1 MARRLAL
8 GLLLL
13 PLILT
18 APAAGDD
25 VYQRKQAVED
35 RIQALHD
42 RIAGA
47 RAQEGVLT
55 SKISTLNG
63 EIRTLESQVSSAT
76 DRLTALERDLELHRQ
91 KLARLTELYRL
102 ETRRLVFLRAQ
113 YREAERRLDRRLVAI
128 YEAENPD
135 TVAVLFAATSLSELL
150 DQLDYLNKIGSQDQ
164 RLADEV
170 SSAKTAMARARAR
183 TRETRAGVAAET
195 HTIAVRTNEQ
205 RAVHDRLLA
214 SQQALVSTRAQERQ
228 SLASIRESEREYLHE
243 ANGLAQVSAQLA
255 AQIQAAQS
263 RTAAAGSY
271 STGSGVSASGLIW
284 PVQGPIVSPFGMRW
298 GRMHEGVDIGVP
310 SGTPIHAAAAGT
322 VIYAGWMSG
331 YGNLVVIDHGHG
343 LATAYGHQS
352 AIAAGN
358 GQSVSQGQVIG
369 YVGCT
374 GHCFGPHLHFEVR
387 VNGAP
392 VDPLGYL

>member
-13 PLILT
+13 TLIAT
-18 APAAGDD
+18 GPAAGD
-25 VYQRKQAVED
+25 VYQHKQAVED

-55 SKISTLNG
+55 TKISALNG
-63 EIRTLESQVSSAT
+63 QIRTLEGQVSNAS
-76 DRLTALERDLELHRQ
+76 DRLVALQRDLALHRQ
-91 KLARLTELYRL
+91 KLERLTQLYRL
-102 ETRRLVFLRAQ
+102 ESRRLGFLRAQ
-113 YREAERRLDRRLVAI
+113 YQEAVRRLDRRLVAI
-128 YEAENPD
+128 YEADNPD
-135 TVAVLFAATSLSELL
+135 TVAVLFAATSLSDLV
-150 DQLDYLNKIGSQDQ
+150 DQLDYLNKIGSEDQ
-164 RLADEV
+164 RIANEV
-170 SSAKTAMARARAR
+170 DSAKKAMAAARAR

-195 HTIAVRTNEQ
+195 HTIAVRTSEQ

-214 SQQALVSTRAQERQ
+214 SQQALVSTRAHERQ
-228 SLASIRESEREYLHE
+228 SLASAKESEREYLNE
-243 ANGLAQVSAQLA
+243 ANGLAQVSAQLT
-255 AQIQAAQS
+255 AQIQAAQARS
-263 RTAAAGSY
+263 AASGS
-271 STGSGVSASGLIW
+271 STGSGVSSSGLIW
-284 PVQGPIVSPFGMRW
+284 PVQGPITSPFGMRW
-298 GRMHEGVDIGVP
+298 GRMHEGIDIGVP
-310 SGTPIHAAAAGT
+310 YGTPIHAAAAGT

-331 YGNLVVIDHGHG
+331 YGNLTVIDHGHG

-352 AIAAGN
+352 ALAAGN
-358 GQSVSQGQVIG
+358 GATVSQGQVIG

-387 VNGAP
+387 VNGTP

>member
-13 PLILT
+13 PLLLT

-63 EIRTLESQVSSAT
+63 QIRTLEGQVSSAT
-76 DRLTALERDLELHRQ
+76 DRLTALERDLALHRQ
-91 KLARLTELYRL
+91 KLDRLTELYRL
-102 ETRRLVFLRAQ
+102 ESRRLVFLRAQ
-113 YREAERRLDRRLVAI
+113 YREAELRLDRRLVAM
-128 YEAENPD
+128 YETDNPD
-135 TVAVLFAATSLSELL
+135 TVAVLLAATSLSDLI
-150 DQLDYLNKIGSQDQ
+150 DQLDYLNKIGSLDQ
-164 RLADEV
+164 RLANEV
-170 SSAKTAMARARAR
+170 ASAKTAMTAARAR
-183 TRETRAGVAAET
+183 TRETRVGVAAET
-195 HTIAVRTNEQ
+195 HTIAVRTSEQ

-214 SQQALVSTRAQERQ
+214 SRQALVSTRSQERQ
-228 SLASIRESEREYLHE
+228 SLASIQASEREYLNE
-243 ANGLAQVSAQLA
+243 ANGLAQVSAQLTSR
-255 AQIQAAQS
+255 IQAAQS
-263 RTAAAGSY
+263 RSAAGGY
-271 STGSGVSASGLIW
+271 STGSGVSSSGLIW
-284 PVQGPIVSPFGMRW
+284 PVQGPITSPFGMRW
-298 GRMHEGVDIGVP
+298 GRMHEGIDIGVP
-310 SGTPIHAAAAGT
+310 YGTPIHAAAAGT

-331 YGNLVVIDHGHG
+331 YGNLIVIDHGHG

-352 AIAAGN
+352 ALAAGN

>member
-18 APAAGDD
+18 APAAGDNT
-25 VYQRKQAVED
+25 YQRKQAVED

-55 SKISTLNG
+55 SKISALNG
-63 EIRTLESQVSSAT
+63 QIRTLEGQVSSAT
-76 DRLTALERDLELHRQ
+76 DRLTALERNLALHRQ
-91 KLARLTELYRL
+91 KLERLTELYRL

-113 YREAERRLDRRLVAI
+113 YLEAERRLDRRLVAI
-128 YEAENPD
+128 YEADNPD
-135 TVAVLFAATSLSELL
+135 TVAVLLAATSLSDLL
-150 DQLDYLNKIGSQDQ
+150 DQLDYMNTIGSQDE
-164 RLADEV
+164 RLSHEV
-170 SSAKTAMARARAR
+170 ASAKTAMTEARAR
-183 TRETRAGVAAET
+183 TRETRAGVAVET
-195 HTIAVRTNEQ
+195 HTIAVQTSEQ

-214 SQQALVSTRAQERQ
+214 SRQALVSTRVQERQ
-228 SLASIRESEREYLHE
+228 SLSSIKESEREFLNE
-243 ANGLAQVSAQLA
+243 VSGLQQVSAQLTA
-255 AQIQAAQS
+255 RIQAAQAS
-263 RTAAAGSY
+263 SATGY
-271 STGSGVSASGLIW
+271 STGSGVSSSGLIW
-284 PVQGPIVSPFGMRW
+284 PVQGPITSPFGMRW
-298 GRMHEGVDIGVP
+298 GRMHEGIDIGVP
-310 SGTPIHAAAAGT
+310 YGTPIHAAAAGT

-331 YGNLVVIDHGHG
+331 YGNLTVIDHGHG

-352 AIAAGN
+352 ALAVAN

-387 VNGAP
+387 VNGTP

>member
-47 RAQEGVLT
+47 RSQEGVLT

-63 EIRTLESQVSSAT
+63 EIRTLEGQVSSAT
-76 DRLTALERDLELHRQ
+76 DRLTALERDLELHRL
-91 KLARLTELYRL
+91 KLDRLTELYRL

-135 TVAVLFAATSLSELL
+135 TVAVLFAATSLSELI

-170 SSAKTAMARARAR
+170 SSAKTAMAKARAR
-183 TRETRAGVAAET
+183 TRETRAGVAVET

-228 SLASIRESEREYLHE
+228 SLASIKESEREYLHE
-243 ANGLAQVSAQLA
+243 VDGLAQVSAQLA
-255 AQIQAAQS
+255 AQIQSAQARS
-263 RTAAAGSY
+263 AAGGI
-271 STGSGVSASGLIW
+271 STGSGVSSSGFIW

-298 GRMHEGVDIGVP
+298 GRMHEGVDIAVRT
-310 SGTPIHAAAAGT
+310 GTPIHAAAAGT

-331 YGNLVVIDHGHG
+331 YGNLVVIDHGRG